1 MLALLLLLLLLLAL
15 LLLLLLLIGTLR
27 GGGSGLKH
35 PNAALARPGAPGH
48 RPPVPNVPS
57 DQRTSPCKSDQRNNY

>member
-1 MLALLLLLLLLLAL
+1 MLALLLLLLLLALLL

-35 PNAALARPGAPGH
+35 PNAALARSAEATC
-48 RPPVPNVPS
+48 VSNS
-57 DQRTSPCKSDQRNNY
+57 TSRAANFSSFAS